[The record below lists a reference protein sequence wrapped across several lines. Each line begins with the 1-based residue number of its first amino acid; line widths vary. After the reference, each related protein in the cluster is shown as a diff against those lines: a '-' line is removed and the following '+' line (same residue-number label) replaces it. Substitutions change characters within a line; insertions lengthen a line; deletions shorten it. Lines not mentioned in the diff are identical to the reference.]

1 MLMCASNERLQVK
14 KNMFLLVGE
23 AVMVSSSRDME
34 NVLSLLHA
42 ILEPL
47 SASSVL
53 VQLSF
58 RKFNCIHLLIAFRQS
73 VSLVVTV
80 SVYPFVLTNICVIR
94 IKLTVQSKL
103 LDVLCW
109 WECYDSLCQRLI
121 MSRSKRKLLSPSKAA
136 INKSFRTLTC
146 TVSMMCR
153 ARKPGWKGS

>member
-47 SASSVL
+47 STSSVL

-109 WECYDSLCQRLI
+109 WERLCQRLI